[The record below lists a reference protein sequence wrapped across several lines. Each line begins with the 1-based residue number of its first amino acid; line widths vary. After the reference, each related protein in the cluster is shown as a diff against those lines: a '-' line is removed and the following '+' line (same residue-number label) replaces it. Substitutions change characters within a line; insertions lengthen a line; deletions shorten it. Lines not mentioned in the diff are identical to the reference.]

1 MRNGKSHGA
10 SKAWNRRRGFTL
22 IELIIALTLGAMV
35 LAAAVAYMLRE
46 LRTLTGSEIRQ
57 SLARN
62 TRYVGVTLQHDI
74 QRAGTDIVSTS
85 DMGSIDVWPGSV
97 GDTLVILHVPYNPLM
112 APMHQLVPP
121 FGTDETLPPG
131 GTCGALC
138 IEVVRDATSPL
149 ELQEGDLA
157 RIQVRDTWRLIL
169 IESVAETSDTS
180 VALTF
185 ANLPVLLRRA
195 AGFSDGLLLDRHE
208 TYVQKVSP
216 IAFYLDE
223 EEQLRRA
230 HRLNSSGSIAGDILA
245 YDVEEFD
252 ARLVFADEG
261 VAEQANPLDG
271 DETNDFDDVV
281 AVRVRVTIRADR
293 VDPRFNRGE
302 PLRRSHEWTVS
313 PRNLRF

>member
-1 MRNGKSHGA
+1 MRIGKSQGPA
-10 SKAWNRRRGFTL
+10 RVRNRRRGFTL
-22 IELIIALTLGAMV
+22 IELIIALTLGAIV

-57 SLARN
+57 SLSRN

-74 QRAGTDIVSTS
+74 QMAGTDIVATS
-85 DMGSIDVWPGSV
+85 DMGSIDIWPGSV
-97 GDTLVILHVPYNPLM
+97 GDTLVILHVPYSPRM
-112 APMHQLVPP
+112 APIHPLVPP
-121 FGTDETLPPG
+121 FGAGETLPPG
-131 GTCGALC
+131 GTCGARC
-138 IEVVRDATSPL
+138 IEVARDAAVPM

-169 IESVAETSDTS
+169 IESVAQMSDTS

-185 ANLPVLLRRA
+185 ANLPVLLRRP
-195 AGFSDGLLLDRHE
+195 AGFSDGLLLVRDE
-208 TYVQKVSP
+208 TYVQEVSP
-216 IAFYLDE
+216 IAFYLDD

-230 HRLNSSGSIAGDILA
+230 HRLNSNGSIAGDILA
-245 YDVEEFD
+245 YDVELFD

-261 VAEQANPLDG
+261 AAEQANPLDA

-281 AVRVRVTIRADR
+281 AVKVRVTIRADR
-293 VDPRFNRGE
+293 ADPRVNRGE
-302 PLRRSHEWTVS
+302 YLRRSHEWTVS